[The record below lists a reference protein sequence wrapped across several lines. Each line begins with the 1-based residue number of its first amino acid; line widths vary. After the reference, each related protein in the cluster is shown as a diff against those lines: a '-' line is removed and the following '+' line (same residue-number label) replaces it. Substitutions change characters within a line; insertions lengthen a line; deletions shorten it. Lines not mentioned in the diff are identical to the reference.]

1 MLLETVRES
10 IFHPELSIKHKQ
22 QPQDFTRHRKL
33 SFSELVLFQL
43 QKSIK
48 SLQLRLNEFSLRFE
62 EMPSMTKSAYSQAR
76 QKLRHT
82 VFIEL
87 DNKLT
92 RHYYKLGGIKTWN
105 NFRLLSVD
113 GSRIVLPTSE
123 EILDRFGG
131 QRLPATNHH
140 EETILPQGYLS
151 TCYDVL
157 NELSLSA
164 VLEKNHS
171 YELELA
177 KGHQGVFQSSD
188 VVLYDR
194 HYASYEFIA
203 WLSQLPSHFIIRCP
217 RSTFREGIRVFEGGP
232 WSRVVTLEAPGGII
246 KLLKSRGL
254 PRTVTVRFVRVILP
268 NGDIEVLVT
277 SLLDLQIKQAD
288 FKEVYGFRWNIET
301 YFSRIKVRLNLEN
314 FSGKS
319 VESIFQDLYS
329 TLFVANLE
337 TVVTEDIDETL
348 SQKKS
353 TRYAQKINKSVSYN
367 LIKNQMFDLLFNPDI
382 SVAEVLTQM
391 TALLIQSPVQ
401 IRPARQV
408 ERGKSGPYRKL
419 RYHKTSKK
427 ICF

>member
-1 MLLETVRES
+1 MVRLVNCIALL
-10 IFHPELSIKHKQ
+10 F
-22 QPQDFTRHRKL
+22 
-33 SFSELVLFQL
+33 FSELVLFQL

-48 SLQLRLNEFSLRFE
+48 SLQLRLNELNLRFKQ
-62 EMPSMTKSAYSQAR
+62 MPLMTKSAYSQAR

-92 RHYYKLGGIKTWN
+92 RNYYALGGIKTWN

-113 GSRIVLPTSE
+113 GSRIVLPSSE
-123 EILDRFGG
+123 EILERFGG

-140 EETILPQGYLS
+140 EATVLPQGYLS

-157 NELSLSA
+157 NELSLSS
-164 VLEKNHS
+164 VLEKNQS

-177 KGHQGVFQSSD
+177 KAHQGIFQATD

-203 WLSQLPSHFIIRCP
+203 RLSQLPGHFIIRCP
-217 RSTFREGIRVFEGGP
+217 RSTFREGTRVFEGGP
-232 WSRVVTLEAPGGII
+232 WSRIVTLEAPGGVI
-246 KLLKSRGL
+246 KSLKSQGL
-254 PRTVTVRFVRVILP
+254 PRAVSVRFVRVMLP
-268 NGDIEVLVT
+268 NGEVEVLVT
-277 SLLDLQIKQAD
+277 SLLDLEIKQAD
-288 FKEVYGFRWNIET
+288 FQEVYRLRWNIET

-337 TVVTEDIDETL
+337 TVVTEDINETL
-348 SQKKS
+348 SQKRNRQS
-353 TRYAQKINKSVSYN
+353 QKINKAVSYN
-367 LIKNQMFDLLFNPDI
+367 LIKNQMFDLLFNPTI
-382 SVAEVLTQM
+382 SVSEVLTQM
-391 TALLIQSPVQ
+391 TALLTQSPVQ
-401 IRPARQV
+401 IRPGRLV
-408 ERGKSGPYRKL
+408 DRDKSGPYRKL
-419 RYHKTSKK
+419 RYHKTGKK